1 MWIKPPGE
9 SDGECS
15 TGGTSAGSFYADG
28 FTKLW
33 DQGYFVGEGGL
44 KTIAAGTGVVTQ
56 QSNQTSAG
64 SSVDQISPVDQE
76 VSGVGTVAP
85 QDTDSYQT
93 PTTTTA
99 PAGSGASQSYTITP
113 TATQAPT
120 QQPTQAPTQQPTE
133 SPAEVIL

>member
-1 MWIKPPGE
+1 
-9 SDGECS
+9 DGECS

-85 QDTDSYQT
+85 AQ
-93 PTTTTA
+93 
-99 PAGSGASQSYTITP
+99 
-113 TATQAPT
+113 
-120 QQPTQAPTQQPTE
+120 
-133 SPAEVIL
+133 L